1 MGSCAARSADP
12 HVADLAFLPLLQNA
26 ALLLAMAVVFD
37 VASARWGHRAEARAH
52 VVAGVCLGAIGL
64 LIMATPWVLTPGV
77 VFDTRSVLLAVAGLV
92 FGAVPTAIAMAMT
105 AAYRL
110 ALGGEAAWVGVSVVL
125 VSGAIGIGW
134 RRLRR
139 GRLAEIGFT
148 ELYLLGILVHVVM
161 LGLMLGLP
169 AGTAQQVLGAI
180 GAPVIIIYPTA
191 TAVLGALM
199 VGRLRR
205 ERVRDELREGEER
218 LRLALA
224 AGDVGLYDLDVR
236 SGVSAVNEDLA
247 RMLGFAPGQYT
258 QTIEDWLD
266 RIHPDDRDQVHAE
279 FQDHLDGR
287 TPAYRTEYRQR
298 TRDGTWKWILSV
310 GEVTERDADGRP
322 VRMVGTY
329 TDVTSR
335 READERARAQEAERT
350 RLLEEAEDARR
361 ALLAMNEDLH
371 ALTEELEDRVR
382 ARTAALEEAN
392 HDLEAFTY
400 SVSHDL
406 RAPLRAINGFSD
418 ALARDHADALDAS
431 GRHYLEAIRA
441 GGAQMSRL
449 IEDLLAY
456 SQVGRRAVRREPVP
470 LPPLVDQ
477 VRRTFAHRIEET
489 GAGLEVAPDLP
500 VPAGDPTLLEQIL
513 ANLVGNALTY
523 RRDGVPPRI
532 RIHGGRRNGSVTI
545 TVADNGIGIP
555 PEQHERIFEVFAR
568 LHSDEE
574 YPGSGIGLAI
584 ARKAARLMG
593 GELTVDSTPDV
604 GSAFHLVLP
613 AARPRRPVPPAS
625 TPPGDQ
631 PGPTSDGRG
640 TAPGAQAAAGAGRP

>member
-1 MGSCAARSADP
+1 MP
-12 HVADLAFLPLLQNA
+12 DLAFLPLLQNA
-26 ALLLAMAVVFD
+26 ALLLAMAVVYD
-37 VASARWGHRAEARAH
+37 VASVRWGQRPGARAH
-52 VVAGVCLGAIGL
+52 VLAGVGIGAIGL

-110 ALGGEAAWVGVSVVL
+110 ALGGEAAWVGVSVIL
-125 VSGAIGIGW
+125 ASGAVGIGW
-134 RRLRR
+134 RRVRR
-139 GRLAEIGFT
+139 GRLAEIGFA
-148 ELYLLGILVHVVM
+148 ELYLLGLLVHAVM
-161 LGLMLGLP
+161 LALMLGLP
-169 AGTAQQVLGAI
+169 AGTAQRVLGAI
-180 GAPVIIIYPTA
+180 GAPVILIYPAA
-191 TAVLGALM
+191 TAVLGTLM

-205 ERVRDELREGEER
+205 ERVRDDLRVSEER

-236 SGVSAVNEDLA
+236 TGVSAVNEDLA
-247 RMLGFAPGQYT
+247 RMLGFAPGEYT
-258 QTIEDWLD
+258 ETIEEWLD
-266 RIHPDDRDQVHAE
+266 RVHPDDRDRIHAA

-287 TPAYRTEYRQR
+287 TPGYRAEYRQQ
-298 TRDGTWKWILSV
+298 TQDGSWKWILSV
-310 GEVTERDADGRP
+310 GEVTERDADGRA

-329 TDVTSR
+329 TDVTPR
-335 READERARAQEAERT
+335 READERARAQEAERA
-350 RLLEEAEDARR
+350 RLLEEAEEARR

-371 ALTEELEDRVR
+371 ALAEELEDRVR

-406 RAPLRAINGFSD
+406 RAPLRAISGFSD

-431 GRHYLEAIRA
+431 GRHYLDAIRA

-456 SQVGRRAVRREPVP
+456 SRVGRRAVRREPVP
-470 LPPLVDQ
+470 VEPLVDELRQ
-477 VRRTFAHRIEET
+477 TFAHRLEET
-489 GAGLEVAPDLP
+489 GARLDLAPDLP

-523 RRDGVPPRI
+523 RRDGVTPRI
-532 RIHGGRRNGSVTI
+532 RIEGARRNGSVTL
-545 TVADNGIGIP
+545 TVSDNGIGIP
-555 PEQHERIFEVFAR
+555 PEHHERVFEVFAR

-593 GELTVDSTPDV
+593 GELTVDSTPGD
-604 GSAFHLVLP
+604 GSAFRLVLP
-613 AARPRRPVPPAS
+613 AARTRRSVPPTTT
-625 TPPGDQ
+625 TPGGQ
-631 PGPTSDGRG
+631 PGASSGAGAD
-640 TAPGAQAAAGAGRP
+640 APGTQAAAGAGRP